1 MQGTGGTSLRE
12 QAQTAMARVARGTQR
27 VTALR
32 LLVACV
38 CSLSLVSGYAPSC
51 RAPVLSLGTPGAGTL
66 RAACALTRA
75 RQLAH
80 TARTASRRTTPLK
93 MVDIQ
98 PRVDI
103 VEEDFAPPAYTRQGS
118 GESEM
123 YAADDGG
130 TEWSDKEASGGE
142 ASSDEERDPGDLRN
156 FEISEQT
163 LDNLAQHGISKLFP
177 VQIATFNEI
186 FAGRDVLARARTG
199 TGKTLGF
206 ALPIVER
213 LIADKIAS
221 GNLRRSRGTKPACV
235 ILSPTRELA
244 VQIEREVEWL
254 TDAGD
259 VRVSSL
265 CVYGGVP
272 YSKQERELRNGV
284 DMVIGTPGR
293 MIDLYEKGMLDLT
306 EAKYLVSPLHC
317 MTNVEV
323 FLL

>member
-75 RQLAH
+75 REPAH
-80 TARTASRRTTPLK
+80 MARTASRRTTSLK

-317 MTNVEV
+317 MTNVKEV
-323 FLL
+323 LL

>member
-1 MQGTGGTSLRE
+1 MRE

-75 RQLAH
+75 REPAH
-80 TARTASRRTTPLK
+80 MARTASRRTTSLK

-317 MTNVEV
+317 MTNVKEV
-323 FLL
+323 LL

>member
-12 QAQTAMARVARGTQR
+12 QAETMVARMARGTQR
-27 VTALR
+27 VTALT

-38 CSLSLVSGYAPSC
+38 CSLSLVSGFAPSC

-103 VEEDFAPPAYTRQGS
+103 VEEDFAPPAFTRQGS

-130 TEWSDKEASGGE
+130 TEWSDKDASEE

-323 FLL
+323 SLL